1 MPLGQVAWKQ
11 HGLKKILYLT
21 DFSRPSRDALPF
33 AVALAHRYEAAIR
46 AVHVL
51 KANRQGPRDP
61 GTEGSLTLTDT
72 ETARAEM
79 ESLGL
84 DFRDVIH
91 QLRIMVRYEN
101 RIWPAVEEVLQ
112 SYGADLIVLGTHGRT
127 GLAKHSLGSIAEEI
141 SRRSPV
147 PVLSIGPK
155 VRCGPC
161 KEDGFRRLVLP
172 TTLEPGWQV
181 AMSYAFEL
189 AEENCARL
197 LLLHVIN
204 GGLRDQENGG
214 PAPMAELI
222 RRLHETMPAETANS
236 RRYESLVRYGEPA
249 KQIIEVARIRD
260 ADLIVMGVR
269 DHRADLEAATHFES
283 TTAHKVIAGS
293 PCPVLT
299 IRNSPPSS
307 DAEMRC
313 SHASQGLFHRSQQP
327 SRT

>member
-1 MPLGQVAWKQ
+1 MPLGQVGWKR
-11 HGLKKILYLT
+11 GLKEILYLT

-33 AVALAHRYEAAIR
+33 AVALAHHHGAAIR

-51 KANRQGPRDP
+51 KADRQNQRDP

-79 ESLGL
+79 AGLGI

-91 QLRIMVRYEN
+91 QLRIMVRHEN
-101 RIWPAVEEVLQ
+101 GIWPAVQEILQ

-127 GLAKHSLGSIAEEI
+127 GLVKHSLGSIAEEV

-147 PVLSIGPK
+147 PVLTIGPK

-161 KEDGFRRLVLP
+161 KEDGFRRLVVP
-172 TTLEPGWQV
+172 TTLEPGLQ
-181 AMSYAFEL
+181 AAASYAFAL

-197 LLLHVIN
+197 VLLHVIN
-204 GGLRDQENGG
+204 GGLRDQETGG
-214 PAPMAELI
+214 PAPVAELI
-222 RRLHETMPAETANS
+222 RRLWETMPVEAANCS
-236 RRYESLVRYGEPA
+236 RYESLVRYGEPA
-249 KQIIEVARIRD
+249 KQIIDTARIRD

-269 DHRADLEAATHFES
+269 DHGADLEAATHFES

-307 DAEMRC
+307 DAEMR
-313 SHASQGLFHRSQQP
+313 P
-327 SRT
+327 SAQSRRVAPEFPLVCE

>member
-1 MPLGQVAWKQ
+1 VPFGQVGWK
-11 HGLKKILYLT
+11 HWLKEILYLT

-33 AVALAHRYEAAIR
+33 AVALAHHYQAAIR

-51 KANRQGPRDP
+51 KAKRQDPRDP
-61 GTEGSLTLTDT
+61 GTEGCLTLTDT

-79 ESLGL
+79 AGL
-84 DFRDVIH
+84 ASDFRDVIR
-91 QLRIMVRYEN
+91 QLRIMVRPEN
-101 RIWPAVEEVLQ
+101 GIWPAVQEILQ
-112 SYGADLIVLGTHGRT
+112 SYGSDLIVLGTHGRT
-127 GLAKHSLGSIAEEI
+127 GLVKHSLGSIAEEV

-147 PVLSIGPK
+147 PVLTVGPR

-161 KEDGFRRLVLP
+161 KEDGFRRLVVP
-172 TTLEPGWQV
+172 TTFEPGLQ
-181 AMSYAFEL
+181 AAESYACAL

-197 LLLHVIN
+197 VLLHVIN

-214 PAPMAELI
+214 PAPAAELI
-222 RRLHETMPAETANS
+222 RRLLETMPVEAANCS
-236 RRYESLVRYGEPA
+236 RYESLLRYGEPA
-249 KQIIEVARIRD
+249 KQIIDTARMRD
-260 ADLIVMGVR
+260 ADLIVMAVR

-299 IRNSPPSS
+299 IRSSSLSS

-313 SHASQGLFHRSQQP
+313 SGASQRLFDRLQQP
-327 SRT
+327 TCT